1 MILRSSPLK
10 LNEMELRDGK
20 SIDTTPARKHSTYD
34 SYRRRSTRR
43 TSLQLDTVHENDAT
57 LPQPPPQS
65 PMSTLSTMS
74 VQSSSAG
81 GDQWNLNSFAI
92 QPSTPVSM
100 FPASLV
106 RSLPSP
112 STRTSVMRSQNALN
126 AADNNNNNAF
136 NIQQQRRVTRSL
148 SKSSQSSTSVLSQS
162 NSSSQESS
170 SSNRSNR
177 VVQSANN
184 DEDISSSAKISVGSL
199 AYTVSDYVL
208 KLIMYLMKQ
217 CWATLSY
224 YPILRQSFLS
234 LIMILYLYR
243 QLMLS
248 PDITIDAAVQ
258 TPVVDLI
265 IPQISKLQSQLQ
277 DVYSFIEDSTNKLKQ
292 DLYDQWYVQE
302 NRLNLS
308 LSQVI
313 ERLNLVEVQMRQQ
326 EESQQLLQQEL
337 KGGSLTQPDS
347 NNNDVNYASRFAGAK
362 VIRYAG
368 MTSKVYVRDQHS
380 KPRDQLQKDFKL
392 SQIWNW
398 ISQSGSKY
406 FTLSPF
412 RLLQISG
419 VSSSVKN
426 FPPEVVLENANDLQ
440 MGKCWCFKRDQGFL
454 TFKLAKS
461 TTIQRIEYRHQRGLT
476 DQWMADAPKEIEI
489 WAMSQP
495 SSAGSLSYQESSHL
509 EYLYQGFSSTYGNQS
524 SYSVNDDID
533 SNVSTAQAE
542 FLGLLTF
549 NASSSQSSSIQVSNA
564 SPFEALQLRIRSN
577 HGNPEFTCLYQI
589 GVY

>member
-1 MILRSSPLK
+1 MILRSSPSK

-20 SIDTTPARKHSTYD
+20 SIDTTPARKSSTYD

-43 TSLQLDTVHENDAT
+43 TSLQLDTVHENDTT
-57 LPQPPPQS
+57 LPPPPPQS
-65 PMSTLSTMS
+65 PLSTLSTMS

-92 QPSTPVSM
+92 QPSTPVSI

-112 STRTSVMRSQNALN
+112 STRSSVMRSQNAPN
-126 AADNNNNNAF
+126 AADNNNNSNAF
-136 NIQQQRRVTRSL
+136 DLQQRRVTRSL
-148 SKSSQSSTSVLSQS
+148 SKSSLSSTSASSQD
-162 NSSSQESS
+162 NLSSQESS
-170 SSNRSNR
+170 SSNSNGFF
-177 VVQSANN
+177 QNN

-199 AYTVSDYVL
+199 AYTALDYVL

-217 CWATLSY
+217 CWAILSH
-224 YPILRQSFLS
+224 YPILRWSSLS

-243 QLMLS
+243 QLMLPS
-248 PDITIDAAVQ
+248 DIIIEAAIKA
-258 TPVVDLI
+258 PVVDLI
-265 IPQISKLQSQLQ
+265 SPQIMKLQSQLQ
-277 DVYSFIEDSTNKLKQ
+277 NVFQYIEDSTNKFKQ
-292 DLYDQWYVQE
+292 ELYDQWYVQE
-302 NRLNLS
+302 NRMNQS

-326 EESQQLLQQEL
+326 EEVQQLLQQEL
-337 KGGSLTQPDS
+337 KGSYLTQPDS
-347 NNNDVNYASRFAGAK
+347 NYNDANYASRYAGAK

-380 KPRDQLQKDFKL
+380 KPQEQLQNNFKL

-398 ISQSGSKY
+398 ISQSGSRL
-406 FTLSPF
+406 FILSPF
-412 RLLQISG
+412 RLWQISG
-419 VSSSVKN
+419 VSSSGKN

-461 TTIQRIEYRHQRGLT
+461 TTIQRVEYRHQRGLT
-476 DQWMADAPKEIEI
+476 DQWMADAPNEIEI
-489 WAMSQP
+489 WAMSLPLYAGQLSQP
-495 SSAGSLSYQESSHL
+495 EQSHL
-509 EYLYQGFSSTYGNQS
+509 EYLYQGFSSTFGNQS
-524 SYSVNDDID
+524 LYSLKNDVD
-533 SNVSTAQAE
+533 SNEATVQAE

-549 NASSSQSSSIQVSNA
+549 NASSSQSVSIQVSNA
-564 SPFEALQLRIRSN
+564 SPFDALQLRIRSN